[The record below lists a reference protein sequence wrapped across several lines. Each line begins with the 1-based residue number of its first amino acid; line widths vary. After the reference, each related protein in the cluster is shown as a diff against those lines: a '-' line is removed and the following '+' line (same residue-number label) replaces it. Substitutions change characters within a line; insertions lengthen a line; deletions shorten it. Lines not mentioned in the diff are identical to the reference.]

1 MITSNVAY
9 AALAYLPINPRSQ
22 ASLQRAL
29 VAKSAATI
37 VATIQSNPSE
47 QRKHKN
53 YFLAQNLVFLP
64 SLPAFLL
71 NESIGHSYASI
82 NALYS
87 HSSDKILFYLAKIH
101 PNVCLYEI
109 FVVLLSSYCKMR

>member
-53 YFLAQNLVFLP
+53 YFLAQNLNKIINCANIYRFFSHILERM
-64 SLPAFLL
+64 SLRNL
-71 NESIGHSYASI
+71 H
-82 NALYS
+82 
-87 HSSDKILFYLAKIH
+87 
-101 PNVCLYEI
+101 
-109 FVVLLSSYCKMR
+109 M

>member
-47 QRKHKN
+47 QRKHKKY
-53 YFLAQNLVFLP
+53 YFIWQKSTRMFAYMKFL
-64 SLPAFLL
+64 
-71 NESIGHSYASI
+71 
-82 NALYS
+82 
-87 HSSDKILFYLAKIH
+87 
-101 PNVCLYEI
+101 
-109 FVVLLSSYCKMR
+109 

>member
-53 YFLAQNLVFLP
+53 YYFICVKSCTFQ
-64 SLPAFLL
+64 
-71 NESIGHSYASI
+71 
-82 NALYS
+82 
-87 HSSDKILFYLAKIH
+87 K
-101 PNVCLYEI
+101 
-109 FVVLLSSYCKMR
+109 FVVLSTTSPMDELNPKS

>member
-53 YFLAQNLVFLP
+53 YFLAQNLAHV
-64 SLPAFLL
+64 
-71 NESIGHSYASI
+71 
-82 NALYS
+82 
-87 HSSDKILFYLAKIH
+87 DK
-101 PNVCLYEI
+101 
-109 FVVLLSSYCKMR
+109 FVVLSTTSPMDGDPFEGTFALLCKRQSFNRSNFHVQAQMNYFV